1 MTTKILYQTFMKN
14 SIIIFFLITLT
25 SLLLTPSIYAAK
37 VRIRKP
43 RAAKT
48 GISYSSATVSPNTHS
63 IVLSLLNLTNVQSV
77 SYELSYSSWDVPQG
91 AMGSILI
98 SGQTTDSRD
107 LYFGTCSH
115 GVCTPHYGLSS
126 KASLMVCT
134 SLKNGTEWCKR
145 YNINTKRLQ

>member
-1 MTTKILYQTFMKN
+1 MNRFLF
-14 SIIIFFLITLT
+14 IIFSFAFCFLFLPAGRHGFAPPT
-25 SLLLTPSIYAAK
+25 YAAK

-43 RAAKT
+43 RAAAT
-48 GISYSSATVSPNTHS
+48 GISYSSAQISPNTHS
-63 IVLSLLNLTNVQSV
+63 IKLSLTNLANVKSV
-77 SYELSYSSWDVPQG
+77 NYELSYSSWEVPQG

-115 GVCTPHYGLSS
+115 GVCTPHYSLSS
-126 KASLMVCT
+126 TASLLVCT
-134 SLKNGTEWCKR
+134 DMKNGTEWCKR